1 MYQCIIFMSIQFAAI
16 IRWARLSICN
26 KMCIPAMVNKHSK
39 SVIDQMS
46 ADILLFINMYM
57 YYNIQY
63 IIQIFH
69 VVEGNNE
76 NFHPLKTIFNHFN
89 ISSNVSIHIL
99 LLEYSYLQSPVFY
112 KWLNSPSTC
121 TWNAFQKLSHVFY
134 CINVWN

>member
-1 MYQCIIFMSIQFAAI
+1 MNQCIIFMSIQFAAI
-16 IRWARLSICN
+16 IRWAHLSICN

-46 ADILLFINMYM
+46 ANILLFIDMYM

-99 LLEYSYLQSPVFY
+99 LLEYLQVLEMFFRNWVMCFTALMSETNEFI
-112 KWLNSPSTC
+112 LLHGMNS
-121 TWNAFQKLSHVFY
+121 
-134 CINVWN
+134 